1 MKPPST
7 PPLAAA
13 LQYDAKK
20 DRAPKITAKGRGL
33 IAEKIIALAKQ
44 HDIPVKEDPHLVQI
58 LYRLDL
64 DEEIPTELYRAVAEV
79 LAFVYSL
86 NEQQRRTTSTN

>member
-44 HDIPVKEDPHLVQI
+44 HDIPIKEDPHLVQI

-86 NEQQRRTTSTN
+86 NEQQRRTSSSG

>member
-1 MKPPST
+1 MKPPSS

-13 LQYDAKK
+13 LQYDAKR
-20 DRAPKITAKGRGL
+20 DRAPRITAKGRGL
-33 IAEKIIALAKQ
+33 VAEKIIALAKE
-44 HDIPVKEDPHLVQI
+44 HDIPIKEDPHLVQI

-64 DEEIPTELYRAVAEV
+64 DDEIPAELYRAVAEV

-86 NEQQRRTTSTN
+86 NEQQRQRSSRD

>member
-13 LQYDAKK
+13 IQYDAKK

-44 HDIPVKEDPHLVQI
+44 HDIPIKEDPHLVQI

-79 LAFVYSL
+79 LAFVYTL
-86 NEQQRRTTSTN
+86 NEQQRRTSSSG

>member
-13 LQYDAKK
+13 IKYDAKK

-64 DEEIPTELYRAVAEV
+64 DEEIPIELYRAVAEV

>member
-13 LQYDAKK
+13 IKYDAKK

>member
-13 LQYDAKK
+13 IQYDAKK

-44 HDIPVKEDPHLVQI
+44 HDIPIKEDPHLVQI

-86 NEQQRRTTSTN
+86 NEQQRRTSSSG

>member
-13 LQYDAKK
+13 IQYDAKK

-44 HDIPVKEDPHLVQI
+44 HDIPIKEDPHLVQI

-86 NEQQRRTTSTN
+86 NEQQRRTTSSS